1 MPFKRV
7 TDSPNARREAR
18 RPQGRCEGSPR
29 SGPHGLPEE
38 RWDLGGFGYDSA
50 TQRSARPPSSGLG
63 AGAAD
68 RGPCRYWTD
77 AQQGGRAWGHCTT
90 QGRSQLG
97 LPDGQL
103 MRTAVSRGCFL
114 RKHDLKGWFFYMGL
128 PPISMQRDV
137 HQHGSPAGARGPP
150 GALWALSSQ
159 PGPLPSGRD
168 TVVADPHGGEDSR
181 DGAGGCGAGPAVSP
195 GPGSISGHPWQ
206 WAAWPPRPS
215 SALPGQCSLHAPGTA
230 CGLGHPAQVPG
241 GEMALQMLS
250 GASSWRRKK
259 WSLVHSDPEPVN
271 LPRLCPGTATMGPDE
286 RRTRDLVPVPKAM
299 RTASPGWAA
308 RPPWQP
314 SLHPPRPPPPLSHL
328 LWLQG
333 PPHGLGL
340 PSVVQAPWSPTDRG
354 VMSPHREPASLQVPQ
369 SHTPVSVTP
378 TSTSWEAWR
387 AAFSFRRCATF
398 HPCFWVTLRFRNNVF
413 L

>member
-1 MPFKRV
+1 MQLGTPHWEPGACPWGPPTAGRAAQGTPCRQRGQRWAQAPGSHHVDVRRWANPESGERSHPKPGRVLGFAASGSQAETPFKRV

-68 RGPCRYWTD
+68 RGPCRCWTD
-77 AQQGGRAWGHCTT
+77 AQQEGRAWGHCTT

-114 RKHDLKGWFFYMGL
+114 RKHDLKGWFFYVGL
-128 PPISMQRDV
+128 PPVSMQRDV
-137 HQHGSPAGARGPP
+137 HQHSSPAGARGPP

-181 DGAGGCGAGPAVSP
+181 DAAGGCGAGPAVSP

-241 GEMALQMLS
+241 GEMAL
-250 GASSWRRKK
+250 
-259 WSLVHSDPEPVN
+259 
-271 LPRLCPGTATMGPDE
+271 
-286 RRTRDLVPVPKAM
+286 
-299 RTASPGWAA
+299 
-308 RPPWQP
+308 
-314 SLHPPRPPPPLSHL
+314 
-328 LWLQG
+328 
-333 PPHGLGL
+333 
-340 PSVVQAPWSPTDRG
+340 
-354 VMSPHREPASLQVPQ
+354 
-369 SHTPVSVTP
+369 
-378 TSTSWEAWR
+378 
-387 AAFSFRRCATF
+387 
-398 HPCFWVTLRFRNNVF
+398 
-413 L
+413 